1 MCVWDEVWKL
11 WVAEGD
17 KMIDWVQLCHSHW
30 SVEESELQHQ
40 VNILSEVKEECELQ
54 GNRG

>member
-1 MCVWDEVWKL
+1 MWDEVGKL